1 MNTTAHHHH
10 QMPTSGGALM
20 GVALSAT
27 LHCLTGCAIGEILGV
42 VIGTALGFSDF
53 ATIALAIALAFLFG
67 YALTS
72 LPLLRAGFAL
82 AAVVP
87 IALASDTASIAV
99 MEIVDNA
106 ILLIIPG
113 AMEAGVGDVLFWGSL
128 SVALVVAGAFA
139 LPLNRW
145 LIARGKG
152 HAVVHETGVH
162 GGPSPRVVGAIAVVA
177 AVFGTVVL
185 VDEFVSSDEGADH
198 GAEAAEQ
205 REGAPGGAGAGEA
218 REAEAAP
225 LPGPEASAGGLTFEL
240 ATTRLDPGE
249 RGELRF
255 QIVGEDGRPVRDF
268 QVQHDKRLHL
278 ILVRRDLIGF
288 QHLHPRMAPD
298 GTWTTPVTIDEPGE
312 YRLFA
317 DFKRE
322 GRGYALAR
330 DLTVTGAPE
339 RVPLAPPSATAVAGS
354 GYTVV
359 LDLQSARAGEQSEL
373 TFWITRADEV
383 VAVEDY
389 LGAKGHLVA
398 LRARDLEYLHTHPT
412 TGGAHA
418 GHAGHGGAA
427 LEAVTFHTEFPSA
440 GRHRLFMQFKHEGR
454 VHTAAFTLAVT
465 G

>member
-1 MNTTAHHHH
+1 MNPTAHQHH
-10 QMPTSGGALM
+10 QMPTSGGALT

-27 LHCLTGCAIGEILGV
+27 LHCLTGCAIGEILGM
-42 VIGTALGFSDF
+42 VIGTALGFSDLQ
-53 ATIALAIALAFLFG
+53 TIALAVALAFFFG
-67 YALTS
+67 YLLTS
-72 LPLLRAGFAL
+72 LPLLRAGFAI
-82 AAVVP
+82 AAVIP

-99 MEIVDNA
+99 MEIVDNG
-106 ILLIIPG
+106 IMLLVPG
-113 AMEAGVGDVLFWGSL
+113 AMDAGVGDVLFWGAL

-139 LPLNRW
+139 LPLNMW
-145 LIARGKG
+145 LISRGRG

-162 GGPSPRVVGAIAVVA
+162 GGPSPRVVGAIAIVA

-185 VDEFVSSDEGADH
+185 VADLASSDGEDH
-198 GAEAAEQ
+198 GATAAEQ
-205 REGAPGGAGAGEA
+205 TEGGHGGAGAGRAEN
-218 REAEAAP
+218 AEAAP
-225 LPGPEASAGGLTFEL
+225 PPGPEASAGGLSFDL

-249 RGELRF
+249 PGKLRF
-255 QIVGEDGRPVRDF
+255 QIAGEDGRPVRDF
-268 QVQHDKRLHL
+268 QVQHEKRLHL

-317 DFKRE
+317 DFKQE

-330 DLTVTGAPE
+330 DLTVTGAAE
-339 RVPLAPPSATAVAGS
+339 QVPLPAPSPTAVAGA
-354 GYTVV
+354 GYLVV
-359 LDLQSARAGEQSEL
+359 LDVQRLRAGEQTPL

-383 VAVEDY
+383 VAAENY

-398 LRARDLEYLHTHPT
+398 LRARDLAYLHTHPAA
-412 TGGAHA
+412 GGAHA
-418 GHAGHGGAA
+418 GHAGHGGAH

-440 GRHRLFMQFKHEGR
+440 GRYRLFLQFKHEGR
-454 VHTAAFTLAVT
+454 VHTAPFTIAVI